1 MIFLKNNLKLILEV
15 VFLLFLF
22 LSSNVTSL
30 IIGLFIIYIL
40 DYKYLNKR
48 LFIFI
53 IILLISILYIYIYQI
68 IFLTNNLE
76 AKEQIQV
83 KVEDELLLEDNYL
96 KFETRYKGK
105 KYQVIYFYKKEN
117 IDIKYGDVL
126 NIKIKEIKKIENQFN
141 NKGSFDSVSYFK
153 SKRIRYQIEVQD
165 LKKMK
170 NDSNILEK
178 LKNIRLNQ
186 INKVKENIPKN
197 YNLINSLVFGDKI
210 DDENIYNQIKDIGII
225 QLFTISGLHISFLIL
240 IIEKFL
246 RYFKIQKKN
255 INIIACLILIFYLPL
270 SGSGNSV
277 KRATL
282 MFIIFSYFYYKEEEI
297 DKIYIWAITLIIFL
311 LLNPYKLLNVGFLLT
326 YLITFFLILNKN
338 YLLTKTIKEKIYF
351 NYYITMFIFPIT
363 VNLNNSFNI
372 SLPFLLI
379 VYNKLIYIMLSI
391 SFLIVISINLKMK
404 TILIFLKVILY
415 ILSIIFSLLNKI
427 SMLMTIKI
435 HHYNLIFITIYMFY
449 YLKQL
454 KEYYIFKDKIN
465 KNKKI
470 FLMVVF
476 VLSLNLN
483 LVGSVDIIDIGQGDA
498 IFIQKPLSY
507 NILIDTGPQKSKK
520 ELESFLDYKGVNK
533 IDNLIITHNHEDHQG
548 SLKDLLNNYNVGKI
562 YLNKN
567 TYLEFE
573 EEIKNYNY
581 KVIEGMYKNKL
592 GYFYTSK
599 INSNDENNNSIIYLT
614 NLGLNKWLFMGDAQK
629 ELEEELINKFNIDVD
644 YIKIGHHGSKTSTS
658 QEFLDKTSPK
668 EVFISSGRNNK
679 YNHPS
684 VEVIKRLQ
692 KNKIKNKDTQFDYQI
707 TKYYV

>member
-15 VFLLFLF
+15 VFLLFLL
-22 LSSNVTSL
+22 LSSNVISL

-68 IFLTNNLE
+68 MFLTNNLE

-126 NIKIKEIKKIENQFN
+126 SIKIKEIKKIENQFN

-153 SKRIRYQIEVQD
+153 SKRIRYQIQVQD

-282 MFIIFSYFYYKEEEI
+282 MFIIFSYFYYKEQEI

-311 LLNPYKLLNVGFLLT
+311 LLNPYNLLNVGFLLT

-363 VNLNNSFNI
+363 VN
-372 SLPFLLI
+372 
-379 VYNKLIYIMLSI
+379 
-391 SFLIVISINLKMK
+391 
-404 TILIFLKVILY
+404 
-415 ILSIIFSLLNKI
+415 
-427 SMLMTIKI
+427 
-435 HHYNLIFITIYMFY
+435 
-449 YLKQL
+449 
-454 KEYYIFKDKIN
+454 
-465 KNKKI
+465 
-470 FLMVVF
+470 
-476 VLSLNLN
+476 
-483 LVGSVDIIDIGQGDA
+483 
-498 IFIQKPLSY
+498 
-507 NILIDTGPQKSKK
+507 
-520 ELESFLDYKGVNK
+520 
-533 IDNLIITHNHEDHQG
+533 
-548 SLKDLLNNYNVGKI
+548 
-562 YLNKN
+562 
-567 TYLEFE
+567 
-573 EEIKNYNY
+573 
-581 KVIEGMYKNKL
+581 
-592 GYFYTSK
+592 
-599 INSNDENNNSIIYLT
+599 
-614 NLGLNKWLFMGDAQK
+614 
-629 ELEEELINKFNIDVD
+629 
-644 YIKIGHHGSKTSTS
+644 
-658 QEFLDKTSPK
+658 
-668 EVFISSGRNNK
+668 
-679 YNHPS
+679 
-684 VEVIKRLQ
+684 
-692 KNKIKNKDTQFDYQI
+692 
-707 TKYYV
+707 